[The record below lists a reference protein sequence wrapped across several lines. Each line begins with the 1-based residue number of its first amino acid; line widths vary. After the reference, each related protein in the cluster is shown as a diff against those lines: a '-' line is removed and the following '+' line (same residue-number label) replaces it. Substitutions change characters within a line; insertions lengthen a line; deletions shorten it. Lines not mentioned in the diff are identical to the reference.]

1 MPHLYYVHDPM
12 CSWCW
17 AFRPTLAELL
27 SRLPAGMSHSRL
39 LGGLAPDS
47 DQPMP
52 SAMREQLQATWR
64 RIQAKLPATD
74 FNFDFWT
81 CNTPRRSTYPAC
93 RAVIAARSL
102 DESMDEAMTL
112 AIQQA
117 YYLQARN
124 PSDDITLIELAGE
137 LGLDRELFGERLN
150 SPQTQQQLAAEI
162 DQTARMGAR
171 SFPSLVL
178 QDRQGFWPLAVDY
191 QSADVILDSLHMIL
205 GPVNTH
211 PIGSGLT

>member
-17 AFRPTLAELL
+17 AFRPVLTELL
-27 SRLPAGMSHSRL
+27 GRLPTGMSHSRL

-52 SAMREQLQATWR
+52 DAMREQLQATWR
-64 RIQAKLPATD
+64 RIQAKIPTTR
-74 FNFDFWT
+74 FNFEFWSR
-81 CNTPRRSTYPAC
+81 NTPQRSTYPAC

-102 DESMDEAMTL
+102 DESKDEAMTF

-124 PSDDITLIELAGE
+124 PSDNATLVELAGE
-137 LGLDRELFGERLN
+137 IGLDREQFRECLL
-150 SPQTQQQLAAEI
+150 SPATQQQLETEI
-162 DQTARMGAR
+162 AQAARMGAR

-178 QDRQGFWPLAVDY
+178 QDGESLWPVAVDY
-191 QSADVILDSLHMIL
+191 QHCDVILETLQLIL
-205 GPVNTH
+205 D
-211 PIGSGLT
+211 